1 MTQTKKDSKYYINV
15 AEIMQLKTP
24 RCRLQK
30 PTLKPTILVTGWN
43 EWLQIKGVDTG
54 I

>member
-1 MTQTKKDSKYYINV
+1 MSLDDFDLKYYINV

-24 RCRLQK
+24 RRKLQK

-43 EWLQIKGVDTG
+43 EWLPIISVEA
-54 I
+54 